1 MAATQPVLAGTTL
14 PHPQGEDGFRERVG
28 FRGVSVEMA
37 SGAQSTDLVVSG
49 AKRTF
54 VVSWTTITA
63 AEKAAIITALTA
75 IKESSGSF
83 TSPDS
88 TVYTVTRDGDA
99 DLEFKYVQTAGGNF
113 HYDVTGSLRLREV

>member
-1 MAATQPVLAGTTL
+1 MAPTQPVLAGTTL
-14 PHPQGEDGFRERVG
+14 PHPKAEDGFSERVV

-49 AKRTF
+49 AKRLFTL
-54 VVSWTTITA
+54 SWQAITA
-63 AEKAAIITALTA
+63 TEKGNIITAFTA
-75 IKESSGSF
+75 IKEGSGSF

-99 DLEFKYVQTAGGNF
+99 EIEFEYVLTAGGVFRYNA
-113 HYDVTGSLRLREV
+113 SLRLREV

>member
-1 MAATQPVLAGTTL
+1 MAPTQPILAGTTL
-14 PHPQGEDGFRERVG
+14 PHPKAESGFSERVV

-49 AKRTF
+49 AKKTF
-54 VVSWTTITA
+54 TISWHAITA
-63 AEKAAIITALTA
+63 AQKADIITALTA
-75 IKESSGSF
+75 IREASGSF

-99 DLEFKYVQTAGGNF
+99 EIEFEYVLTAGGVFRYNA
-113 HYDVTGSLRLREV
+113 SLRLREV

>member
-14 PHPQGEDGFRERVG
+14 PHPQLEGGFTERVM
-28 FRGVSVEMA
+28 FRGTSIEMA

-49 AKRTF
+49 AKKVFTL
-54 VVSWTTITA
+54 SWQTITA
-63 AEKAAIITALTA
+63 AEKADIITALTA

-99 DLEFKYVQTAGGNF
+99 DIEFNYVRTAGGNF

>member
-14 PHPQGEDGFRERVG
+14 AHPKQEGGFSERVL
-28 FRGVSVEMA
+28 FRSTSVEMA

-49 AKRTF
+49 AKRVFTL
-54 VVSWTTITA
+54 SWQAITA
-63 AEKAAIITALTA
+63 AEKADIITAFTA

-99 DLEFKYVQTAGGNF
+99 EVEFEYVLTAGGNF
-113 HYDVTGSLRLREV
+113 HYNASLRLREV